1 MKQSKRRIPVEFDCC
16 KPPSGS
22 VGRTDEVSV
31 ESNDD
36 VESDNDVEYDD
47 ESDDDDVDYDE
58 SNSPY
63 TLFYGEY

>member
-31 ESNDD
+31 EVP
-36 VESDNDVEYDD
+36 VEVSIEAPVEAPV
-47 ESDDDDVDYDE
+47 EVSVKNVTIKNVPVE
-58 SNSPY
+58 NI
-63 TLFYGEY
+63 TI